1 MRLSTCTLPL
11 LLIAALT
18 MSLLTACGGM
28 FASGGQ
34 AGGANPTSAVP
45 PSPAQQAATAA
56 FAKVENTDAL
66 PTSLMVSK
74 ILYRDWLTKPTPR
87 AFALASDGS
96 AYRTW
101 GITTDPKV
109 PLDVA
114 ERALHRCNKAGKKEC
129 KLYAVDNT
137 VVWTR

>member
-1 MRLSTCTLPL
+1 MRLSVCSLPL
-11 LLIAALT
+11 VLSAALAT
-18 MSLLTACGGM
+18 VLLTACGGLTSG
-28 FASGGQ
+28 ASDSSS
-34 AGGANPTSAVP
+34 N
-45 PSPAQQAATAA
+45 PAQQAATAA
-56 FAKVENTDAL
+56 FAKVDNIDAL
-66 PTSLMVSK
+66 PTTSLLSK
-74 ILYRDWLTKPTPR
+74 ILYRDWLTKPSPR

-114 ERALHRCNKAGKKEC
+114 ERALHRCIKAGKKEC

>member
-1 MRLSTCTLPL
+1 MHASFASLIRSPVRSTIGLLPVL
-11 LLIAALT
+11 LAT
-18 MSLLTACGGM
+18 MFLTACGGL
-28 FASGGQ
+28 SS
-34 AGGANPTSAVP
+34 SAVTD
-45 PSPAQQAATAA
+45 STNNTAQRAASAA
-56 FAKVENTDAL
+56 FAKVDNLDAL
-66 PTSLMVSK
+66 PTTSIVSK
-74 ILYRDWLTKPTPR
+74 MLYRDWLSKPVPR
-87 AFALASDGS
+87 AFALSSDGA

-114 ERALHRCNKAGKKEC
+114 ERALHRCNKAGKKDC

>member
-1 MRLSTCTLPL
+1 MHAFFCSPVRLLPVLLST
-11 LLIAALT
+11 
-18 MSLLTACGGM
+18 MLLTACGGLL
-28 FASGGQ
+28 SS
-34 AGGANPTSAVP
+34 AGTDSTN
-45 PSPAQQAATAA
+45 SPAQRAASAA
-56 FAKVENTDAL
+56 FAKVDNLDAL
-66 PTSLMVSK
+66 PTTSILSK
-74 ILYRDWLTKPTPR
+74 MLYRDWLGKPIPR
-87 AFALASDGS
+87 AFALSSDGA

-114 ERALHRCNKAGKKEC
+114 ERALHRCNKAGKKDC

>member
-1 MRLSTCTLPL
+1 MRLSTCSLPL
-11 LLIAALT
+11 LLTAAFAI
-18 MSLLTACGGM
+18 SLITACGGM
-28 FASGGQ
+28 SAS
-34 AGGANPTSAVP
+34 ASP
-45 PSPAQQAATAA
+45 PIPLSPAQQATTAA
-56 FAKVENTDAL
+56 FAKVESIDAL
-66 PTSLMVSK
+66 PTSSIVSRM
-74 ILYRDWLTKPTPR
+74 LYRDWLTKPTPR

-109 PLDVA
+109 PFDVA
-114 ERALHRCNKAGKKEC
+114 ERVLHRCNKAGKKEC